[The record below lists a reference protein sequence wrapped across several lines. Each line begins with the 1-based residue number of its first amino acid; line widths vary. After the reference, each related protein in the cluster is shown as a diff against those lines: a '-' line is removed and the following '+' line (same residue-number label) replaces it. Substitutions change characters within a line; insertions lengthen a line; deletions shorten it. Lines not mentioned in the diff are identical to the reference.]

1 MVNLPPGVAQTG
13 VSISN
18 KKQKITTGNV
28 AGSMTRGSF
37 QFDRVHTS
45 ISLNYSNTSRQFGGI
60 KAASVCNKLS
70 VARSASE

>member
-28 AGSMTRGSF
+28 VGSMTRGSF
-37 QFDRVHTS
+37 QSPHFNIV
-45 ISLNYSNTSRQFGGI
+45 
-60 KAASVCNKLS
+60 KLFKH
-70 VARSASE
+70 VETIWRN